1 MALVERR
8 AGGVGVRRG
17 AARRTAACD
26 PGARATRRAIQDG
39 SRFFWPSVADFG
51 TKSRICLIE
60 RPPNRSS
67 CHDNCARPSIIPQA
81 HYRCAVRRAL
91 PFGSA
96 RRPAAARF
104 WMPRAIAGPFR
115 PTHALPA
122 SRRSGNFR
130 DRGGLHCGFTNH
142 VRNAHAIR
150 AIPPART
157 MRAEARLRR
166 GAVLLFRHLPAARSR
181 GRMRSERPPNNPRRI
196 GSSADPVR
204 WRSHVGRFASADA
217 HHSIRSS
224 VRNPAIL
231 AECNRIRGVS
241 RGLAP
246 RTVPAM
252 ERSFPGPNRAV
263 MFP

>member
-1 MALVERR
+1 MAFVERR

-26 PGARATRRAIQDG
+26 PGARATRRAIQDA

-91 PFGSA
+91 PLGARGGPPPPGS
-96 RRPAAARF
+96 
-104 WMPRAIAGPFR
+104 GCLVL
-115 PTHALPA
+115 LPA
-122 SRRSGNFR
+122 RCVRHMPCRRRVDQEISAPVADFIAVYESCTER
-130 DRGGLHCGFTNH
+130 TCD
-142 VRNAHAIR
+142 
-150 AIPPART
+150 PSDPARAE

-166 GAVLLFRHLPAARSR
+166 GAVLFRHLPAARSR